1 MIAVYDLDNFLPVSC
16 IKAADGNISHVICTD
31 KRTGT
36 DSIFTMAE
44 IEEVLRG
51 AFMPTSSFTDRFILD
66 EKGVDR
72 LIESKRSVLAE
83 RTNLLS

>member
-1 MIAVYDLDNFLPVSC
+1 MYTKDVGLNSPERTQKMIAVHDLDNFLPVSC

-44 IEEVLRG
+44 IEEVFGKFSAIHFLTG
-51 AFMPTSSFTDRFILD
+51 EYP
-66 EKGVDR
+66 E
-72 LIESKRSVLAE
+72 
-83 RTNLLS
+83 